1 MADKSR
7 SSSFF
12 KNLRN
17 SIPWNNGALLDLENE
32 INILNPKFNIFEDK
46 GPKRTE
52 ILQKH
57 SITYGTSDSQPL
69 AQVGNANDIPLY
81 ANIQENKIGR
91 IKDYRVMAAYPRVSE
106 CLDNICN
113 EMINL
118 DDLNNII
125 KLDLDKADLQDEHKD
140 ELEKEFKEFVEIF
153 DLEQNGWDYCRRLLV
168 EGELFFEH
176 IIDKNEPGWG
186 ILGVVPIP
194 TELIDPIYDNMQ
206 NFMVRGFLE
215 RKPVLDPK
223 NPSKISD
230 WELIPLQKN
239 QVTYINSGIWNE
251 DKTFRLPYIEN
262 ARRAYRELS
271 LIEDS
276 IIIYRLVRAPE
287 RLIFNIDVGTM
298 PPAQAE
304 SYLRTLM
311 NNYWNS
317 KTFDIANG
325 GIMQKFNP
333 QSMLDA
339 FWFPKRKGSEG
350 SSVSTL
356 PAGANLD
363 KLEDLFYF
371 VDALYTSLGVPTNRN
386 KPDDKAPTQSSDI
399 LRQELKFARLVIR
412 LQKLLASGIKQ
423 SFITHLKLKLYH
435 GSEKNNNWW
444 KEFNLS
450 DNEIRIKL
458 NPPSNYYQLRET
470 QKLELAM
477 NLFNTAKSTD
487 FISPSL
493 AAKDYLHWDDNRLKA
508 NMEWK
513 RKDKAFEWELTQ
525 ILNMGP
531 NWKEAINAQNQNIDN
546 GGASTGGSL
555 GGSGLPPMDMDNPS
569 ADNGGTGGADDQT
582 PPDFGGTATV
592 NEPVQTEQPIA

>member
-1 MADKSR
+1 MNNSR

-17 SIPWNNGALLDLENE
+17 SIPWNNNALLDLENE
-32 INILNPKFNIFEDK
+32 IKILNPKFSVFEDK

-57 SITYGTSDSQPL
+57 SVTYGSTDNQPL

-91 IKDYRVMAAYPRVSE
+91 IRDYRVMAAYPRVSE

-125 KLDLDKADLQDEHKD
+125 KIDLDKTDLQDKHKD
-140 ELEKEFKEFVEIF
+140 ELEREFKEFVEIF
-153 DLEQNGWDYCRRLLV
+153 DLESNGWDYCRRLLV

-176 IIDKNEPGWG
+176 IIDKDDSTWG

-194 TELIDPIYDNMQ
+194 TEMIDPIYDNMQ

-215 RKPVLDPK
+215 RKPIIDPK
-223 NPSKISD
+223 NPSKIEK
-230 WELIPLQKN
+230 WELVPLQRN

-251 DKTFRLPYIEN
+251 EKTFRLPYIEN

-276 IIIYRLVRAPE
+276 IVIYRLVRAPE

-298 PPAQAE
+298 PPGQAE

-317 KTFDIANG
+317 KTFDIAKG

-350 SSVSTL
+350 SSVTTL
-356 PAGANLD
+356 SGGANLD
-363 KLEDLFYF
+363 KLEDLYFF

-386 KPDDKAPTQSSDI
+386 KPDDKAPVKSDDI
-399 LRQELKFARLVIR
+399 LRQELKFARLIIR
-412 LQKLLASGIKQ
+412 LQRLIATGIKQ
-423 SFITHLKLKLYH
+423 SFITHLKLKRYADT
-435 GSEKNNNWW
+435 ENNWW

-450 DNEIRIKL
+450 ENEIRIKL

-477 NLFNTAKSTD
+477 NLFNTAKQTD

-513 RKDKAFEWELTQ
+513 RKDKAFEWELSQ

-531 NWKEAINAQNQNIDN
+531 KWKEAINAQNESMV
-546 GGASTGGSL
+546 GGAAGDTGGQISNM
-555 GGSGLPPMDMDNPS
+555 GGSMDGDISSLPTADISNPS
-569 ADNGGTGGADDQT
+569 ADNGGTGGADDQAA
-582 PPDFGGTATV
+582 PDFGGEA
-592 NEPVQTEQPIA
+592 QI